1 MPDVI
6 KDETNDALAT
16 IQPQDR
22 IRTGP
27 LNSNNNLH
35 MSGRSMPNRAPT
47 SPPRDTRL
55 ISMAHSNL
63 NGMSLEPDQ
72 MAEVFAVTESM
83 NIVENHGGLL
93 ARTNIAT

>member
-1 MPDVI
+1 
-6 KDETNDALAT
+6 
-16 IQPQDR
+16 
-22 IRTGP
+22 
-27 LNSNNNLH
+27 
-35 MSGRSMPNRAPT
+35 MSGRSMPNLVPT

-55 ISMAHSNL
+55 ISMAQSNP
-63 NGMSLEPDQ
+63 NVGMSLEPDQ